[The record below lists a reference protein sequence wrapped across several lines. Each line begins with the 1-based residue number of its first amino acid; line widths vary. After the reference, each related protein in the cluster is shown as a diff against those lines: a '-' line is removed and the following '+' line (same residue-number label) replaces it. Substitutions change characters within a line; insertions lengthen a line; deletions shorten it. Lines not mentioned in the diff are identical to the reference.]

1 MKPRLVGRRIPPFD
15 MIPKTQLLRSRPPHR
30 IFCCP
35 PLDVPLTLSVLIRGL
50 RRPLCLVGFVL
61 LAFSC
66 ASLAGELCLPA
77 VLSNHAVL
85 QRGPAT
91 PVWGKAAAGAEVV
104 VALGNVRTT
113 ATADGQ
119 GKWMAK
125 LDLTKAGPGPF
136 RMAVSSGSD
145 EVAVEDVV
153 VGEVWLA
160 SGQSNMVRTVGKALG
175 ADEEIPKSANPS
187 LRAFLVLMAD
197 ADHPKEDLQ
206 GEWLVASPETSG
218 RFSAVAYYFGKTI
231 QKSLG
236 VPVGLI
242 VSAVGSTTV
251 ETWTSRE
258 SLDTVPKLAAA
269 AEQVRQQAAGYPEA
283 KAAYQPA
290 LKKWLEQTGRA
301 DQRKLAPEQL
311 LADESV
317 VWETVEMPYTP
328 SDHAQPG
335 AVWLRTTVQV
345 PAEQAG
351 KTTFLQLGIVHGFD
365 EIYWNGQKI
374 GATATDEALP
384 MIRRDSVMTVPR
396 EVVREGANDLAIRLY
411 FPTATPFLE
420 VARDQFRLRNGIPL
434 AGKWRQHREYTLPA
448 LSESEVASE
457 PRRPRP
463 PPSAAKN
470 YSQMFNAMLNPLVP
484 YGLAGVI
491 WYQGEANATHG
502 EDYRTAFPL
511 LIKDWRKLWNRDDL
525 PFYWVQLAAF
535 YAKPS
540 APQTD
545 STWAALREA
554 QTMTLALPFTG
565 QAVTLDLGEAE
576 DIHAAEK
583 APVGERLAAIAL
595 AKTYGQKVPYQGP
608 VFESARFGDGKAV
621 LSFSDT
627 AGGLSAK
634 PVPDKH
640 ALTKNPPKYVP
651 LVRNSPN
658 SELEGFEL
666 VGDDGVWHWAD
677 ARIDGSQVVVTSA
690 AVSSPR
696 AARYAWADNPTG
708 NLWGKNGFPA
718 GPFRTEGPATKA
730 PSTTPKA
737 KKQLSQEQDE

>member
-1 MKPRLVGRRIPPFD
+1 MNFANVSSKGQVAIPVMAGRLFGIKNHDKCITDPTGRILTMF
-15 MIPKTQLLRSRPPHR
+15 
-30 IFCCP
+30 
-35 PLDVPLTLSVLIRGL
+35 PLFHVPVLARLL
-50 RRPLCLVGFVL
+50 RRPLCLVFL
-61 LAFSC
+61 LQLTFSSM
-66 ASLAGELCLPA
+66 ASAGELRLPA
-77 VLSNHAVL
+77 VFSDHAVL

-104 VALGNVRTT
+104 VALGDVKTT

-175 ADEEIPKSANPS
+175 AEEEIPKSANAS
-187 LRAFLVLMAD
+187 LREFLISAAD
-197 ADHPKEDLQ
+197 ADQPKEDLQ

-258 SLDTVPKLAAA
+258 SLNTVPKLAA
-269 AEQVRQQAAGYPEA
+269 EVEKVRQQTVDYPVA

-290 LKKWLEQTGRA
+290 LKNWLEQTGRA
-301 DQRKLAPEQL
+301 DQRKVAPEQL
-311 LADESV
+311 LADQSV

-328 SDHAQPG
+328 SDNAQPG
-335 AVWLRTTVQV
+335 AIWLRTSVQV

-351 KTTFLQLGIVHGFD
+351 KTTFLQLGKVHGFD

-384 MIRRDSVMTVPR
+384 MIRRDSFMTLRR
-396 EVVREGANDLAIRLY
+396 EVLREGANDLAIRLY
-411 FPTATPFLE
+411 FPTETPFIE
-420 VARDQFRLRNGIPL
+420 VASDQFRLRNGIPL

-457 PRRPRP
+457 PRRPRAP
-463 PPSAAKN
+463 ASAAKN
-470 YSQMFNAMLNPLVP
+470 YSQMFNAMLNPLIP

-491 WYQGEANATHG
+491 WYQGEANATRG

-525 PFYWVQLAAF
+525 PFYWVQLTAF

-565 QAVTLDLGEAE
+565 QAITLDLGEAE

-595 AKTYGQKVPYQGP
+595 AKTYGRPVPYQGP
-608 VFESARFGDGKAV
+608 VFESVRFGDGKAV

-634 PVPDKH
+634 PLPEKH
-640 ALTKNPPKYVP
+640 ALSKKPPKYAP

-666 VGDDGVWHWAD
+666 AGKDGVWHWAD
-677 ARIDGSQVVVTSA
+677 ARIEGSQIVVSSA
-690 AVSSPR
+690 AVSSPS
-696 AARYAWADNPTG
+696 AVRYAWADNPTG
-708 NLWGKNGFPA
+708 NLWGKNGLPA
-718 GPFRTEGPATKA
+718 GPFRTET
-730 PSTTPKA
+730 PSETASGAIPVR
-737 KKQLSQEQDE
+737 